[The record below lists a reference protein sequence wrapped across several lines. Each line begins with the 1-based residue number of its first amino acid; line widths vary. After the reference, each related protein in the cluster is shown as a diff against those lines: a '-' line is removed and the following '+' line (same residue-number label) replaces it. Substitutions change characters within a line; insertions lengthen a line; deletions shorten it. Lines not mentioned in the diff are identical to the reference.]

1 MGKAGST
8 TNTTTPI
15 TDERNVLRI
24 GQRACAGSIEITRAM
39 FDTVSARIKD
49 AGGVL
54 IVWAVLEEDTY
65 ETMFGDGFYLHVEGI
80 ALNSDDAQ
88 RLADVPPKKHTGT
101 KWHVKSYRLGLVKE
115 RPAILDPW
123 PSSDEFTI
131 GDFVA
136 ILSEI
141 GPGETAS
148 KIHYGRG
155 TRKDGLRLELPRW
168 VKKKPGHPPRNGR

>member
-1 MGKAGST
+1 MRV
-8 TNTTTPI
+8 
-15 TDERNVLRI
+15 TDERNILRI

-39 FDTVSARIKD
+39 VDAVSARIKD

-54 IVWAVLEEDTY
+54 TVWAVLEEDTY

-101 KWHVKSYRLGLVKE
+101 KWYVKSYRLGLVKE
-115 RPAILDPW
+115 RPAFLDPW
-123 PSSDEFTI
+123 PRSDEFTI

-141 GPGETAS
+141 GPGETVS
-148 KIHYGRG
+148 KIHYGPG
-155 TRKDGLRLELPRW
+155 TRKDGPLLELPKW
-168 VKKKPGHPPRNGR
+168 AKAKPGRPTHHGR